1 MSGFRVAIIG
11 CGTVGG
17 GVAKILLENQEA
29 LAVRAGRRID
39 LARIVD
45 LFPAASARR
54 HGLPLDRYCS
64 KKERLS
70 AQEAAGH
77 IREILDDHSID
88 LVVETVGGADGKM
101 VELLASILEHK
112 KHLVTANK
120 ALLAGNGAELFATA
134 ARQGVALGYE
144 ASVCGAIPI
153 IRAVNECLTGDRI
166 HSISGIMN
174 GTSNYILSQMQSA
187 GQSFKS
193 ALAAAQ
199 KQGYAEAD
207 PTLDISGGD
216 AGHKLTVLLQILF
229 GLRVSENDLAIR
241 GIRRVDT
248 HDMAFASEMGCSI
261 KLICYAQKQDEVVYA
276 TVRPMMVKM
285 ANLLSKI
292 GGATNAVRL
301 VGKYAGESLLVGKG
315 AGSLET
321 GSAVVSDIVFI
332 ARYGKKAVR
341 GYPVSGCRFRPFDE
355 LDFPYNITF
364 ETRDQPG
371 ITGIVATA
379 IGKQAINIDTVS
391 HNRHH
396 RGNAV
401 FCIVTMPCNCNQI
414 RRAIDDIR
422 SQYPKA
428 LRARPKITPILE
440 G

>member
-17 GVAKILLENQEA
+17 GVAKILLENEKA
-29 LAVRAGRRID
+29 LAARAGRTIE
-39 LARIVD
+39 LARIAD

-54 HGLPLDRYCS
+54 HGLPLDRYFT
-64 KKERLS
+64 KKERVS
-70 AQEAAGH
+70 PQEAAAH
-77 IREILDDHSID
+77 IRQILDDDTID
-88 LVVETVGGADGKM
+88 LVVETVGGADRKM
-101 VELLASILEHK
+101 FELGESILARK

-120 ALLAGNGAELFATA
+120 ALLAANGAELFGRA
-134 ARQGVALGYE
+134 ARNGVALGYE

-153 IRAVNECLTGDRI
+153 IRAANECLTGDRI
-166 HSISGIMN
+166 RSISGIMN
-174 GTSNYILSQMQSA
+174 GTSNYILSQMENQ

-193 ALAAAQ
+193 ALSAAQ

-216 AGHKLTVLLQILF
+216 AGHKLTILLQILF
-229 GLRVSENDLAIR
+229 GLQVSEDELAIR
-241 GIRRVDT
+241 GIRRIDA
-248 HDMAFASEMGCSI
+248 HDMAFAREMDCSI
-261 KLICYAQKQDEVVYA
+261 KLICYAERRDDVVHA
-276 TVRPMMVKM
+276 TVRPMMVKNR
-285 ANLLSKI
+285 NLLSKI

-301 VGKYAGESLLVGKG
+301 LGEYAGESLLVGKG

-321 GSAVVSDIVFI
+321 GSAVVADIVFI

-341 GYPVSGCRFRPFDE
+341 GYPASGCRFRPFDE

-364 ETRDQPG
+364 ETGDVPG

-422 SQYPKA
+422 SLYPKA
-428 LRARPKITPILE
+428 LRGRPKVTPILE